1 MFSFIII
8 YGMILRDSDKEGAD
22 KLMETVEVKNEGKKQ
37 NIVIPESMHFSEND
51 LCAAKIDDAI
61 IIMPRR
67 SVRQLMRYGFDHF
80 TSDVFSEG
88 RTELHSKSAPIV

>member
-1 MFSFIII
+1 
-8 YGMILRDSDKEGAD
+8 
-22 KLMETVEVKNEGKKQ
+22 MEAVEVRNEGKQQ

-61 IIMPRR
+61 IIMPRH

-80 TSDVFSEG
+80 TPDVFAEG
-88 RTELHSKSAPIV
+88 RPELHSGKTPVL

>member
-1 MFSFIII
+1 
-8 YGMILRDSDKEGAD
+8 
-22 KLMETVEVKNEGKKQ
+22 MEAVEVRNEGKMQ

-67 SVRQLMRYGFDHF
+67 SVRQLMRYGFEHF
-80 TSDVFSEG
+80 TSDVFAEG
-88 RTELHSKSAPIV
+88 RPELHSRKATVL